1 MTVAVIQGDRH
12 ILDSRRTV
20 CIVYL
25 ADAPAE
31 ITHRIICAGYHKDRQ
46 SFGDMGDLG
55 AILRRADTAEHAL
68 VGIDCK
74 DESTGWIGDVAVN
87 DRCIFRQ
94 PVRRGAGRFKFFVV
108 AAEGQVVDK
117 MAAVSGSMEQGGQA
131 AEENPKVQ
139 DHARLGSRSH
149 NDGPGKSRS
158 VPADVLPCQERS
170 HTVSQQEI
178 RDMGIFLLCQCPQ
191 GVDISEHAGVAV
203 WFREISAVFFIRYG
217 GAVPQVIVSGDQ
229 IALFAEKVGKLFISP
244 DKFAH
249 AVTDL
254 QYSPDVS
261 LRDPFDRVNPG
272 FLIG

>member
-1 MTVAVIQGDRH
+1 MREKLKTLPLAQLKELAKSQGIKGISAMRK
-12 ILDSRRTV
+12 
-20 CIVYL
+20 
-25 ADAPAE
+25 AE
-31 ITHRIICAGYHKDRQ
+31 IIELLC
-46 SFGDMGDLG
+46 
-55 AILRRADTAEHAL
+55 
-68 VGIDCK
+68 
-74 DESTGWIGDVAVN
+74 
-87 DRCIFRQ
+87 
-94 PVRRGAGRFKFFVV
+94 
-108 AAEGQVVDK
+108 
-117 MAAVSGSMEQGGQA
+117 QA

-158 VPADVLPCQERS
+158 MPADVLPCQERS

-178 RDMGIFLLCQCPQ
+178 RDMGIFRLCQCPQ

-203 WFREISAVFFIRYG
+203 WFREISAVFLIRYG
-217 GAVPQVIVSGDQ
+217 GTVPQVIVSGDQ